1 MGIIGKTVEKF
12 KSARLKHKEKA
23 DRKKELIGQR
33 NILRMEED
41 SKKHILSNKEKQNEL
56 LKYILGISIVMIL
69 ISLLGCI
76 KAFNSSGDTVTYI
89 KELVN
94 TYINSDKQLLSDIVN
109 TGSGI
114 YQAFMIL
121 KSLIVH
127 VAVIL
132 TNVVTLAILCI
143 SRLFLIGKNS
153 KIRNTVSKVIN
164 IIAILV
170 LFNLILILFEI
181 NIADIITDLEA
192 TPLLALYK
200 ILGKLVDAGLF
211 ILELIFMFKYTF
223 LVVKK

>member
-1 MGIIGKTVEKF
+1 MGIMGKTVEKI
-12 KSARLKHKEKA
+12 KSARLKHKDKA

-41 SKKHILSNKEKQNEL
+41 SKKHILSNKEKQNDL
-56 LKYILGISIVMIL
+56 LKNILIIAVVMVL

-76 KAFNSSGDTVTYI
+76 KAFNSSGNTVDYV

-109 TGSGI
+109 TGGGI
-114 YQAFMIL
+114 YQAFMVL
-121 KSLIVH
+121 KSVLIH
-127 VAVIL
+127 LTVIF
-132 TNVVTLAILCI
+132 TNIITIVILCI
-143 SRLFLIGKNS
+143 SRLFLIGKDS

-164 IIAILV
+164 IIAIIV

-181 NIADIITDLEA
+181 NIADIITDIET

-200 ILGKLVDAGLF
+200 LFGKLVDAGLF
-211 ILELIFMFKYTF
+211 ILELIIIFKYTF